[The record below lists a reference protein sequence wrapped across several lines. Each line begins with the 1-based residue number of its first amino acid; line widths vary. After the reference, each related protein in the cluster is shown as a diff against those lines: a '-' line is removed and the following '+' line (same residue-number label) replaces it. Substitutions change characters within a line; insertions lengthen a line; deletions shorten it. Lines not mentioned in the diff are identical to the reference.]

1 MRGRLLWG
9 GFLMQLTEI
18 RIAGFGG
25 QGVILSAI
33 VVGKAASIFEGDF
46 ATMTQSFG
54 PEARGG
60 ACSAQ
65 VILSDSPILYPYV
78 TRPDIL
84 IVMSQ
89 EAYGKF
95 APELKEGGMLVIEQD
110 LVRVGDLPV
119 STKVFSC
126 PATRLAEE
134 LGKRMVLNIVMVGFF
149 AAVTNLVKPESL
161 RQAVGDS
168 VPPAFKELNLK
179 AFDKGYQYGKTRLSG
194 EAATAEESE
203 SDVKSLEVH

>member
-1 MRGRLLWG
+1 
-9 GFLMQLTEI
+9 MQLTEI
-18 RIAGFGG
+18 RLGGFGG

-33 VVGKAASIFEGDF
+33 VIGKAASVFQGGF

-65 VILSDSPILYPYV
+65 VILSDVPVLYPYV

-84 IVMSQ
+84 VVMSQ
-89 EAYGKF
+89 EACSKF
-95 APELKEGGMLVIEQD
+95 VPELKDDGILIVEQD
-110 LVRVGDLPV
+110 LVRLSELKPA
-119 STKVFSC
+119 TRVFSV

-149 AAVTNLVKPESL
+149 AAVTGLVAPQAL
-161 RQAVGDS
+161 RKAVADS
-168 VPPAFKELNLK
+168 VPPSFQELNLK
-179 AFDKGYQYGKTRLSG
+179 AFDKGFEYGI
-194 EAATAEESE
+194 ESL
-203 SDVKSLEVH
+203 KGLEGVAQPAMPFYDGVA